1 MELIIKLDQPNLAP
15 HNVHMD
21 AGERL
26 LNAIK
31 AKDARRVRQA
41 IEAGARLAPSDGQRS
56 PLHAAA
62 EVGDVEVLGALP
74 KAQVRKFLDE
84 CDASD
89 RTPLMCAAA
98 KGNVEA
104 AKALLAMGAKLLSC
118 GRTPCIAQPALARSY
133 PIGI

>member
-1 MELIIKLDQPNLAP
+1 LIIKLDEPNLAP
-15 HNVHMD
+15 HNVYMD

-41 IEAGARLAPSDGQRS
+41 IEAGARLASSDGQRS

-104 AKALLAMGAKLLSC
+104 AKALLAVGAKVNARNSLGDTAL
-118 GRTPCIAQPALARSY
+118 RVPAA
-133 PIGI
+133 